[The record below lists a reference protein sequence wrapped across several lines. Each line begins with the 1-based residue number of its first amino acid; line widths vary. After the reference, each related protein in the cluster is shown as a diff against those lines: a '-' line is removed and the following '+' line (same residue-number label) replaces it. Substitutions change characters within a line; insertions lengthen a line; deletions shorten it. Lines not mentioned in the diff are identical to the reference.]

1 MSSSTDSLTK
11 AREKAAAEAKARG
24 EKRAEEI
31 KAKKVTWDAA
41 AATVPVEE
49 DDDDDED
56 DDFDLVPVNNAQ
68 STSSTN
74 NTNSKE
80 SEDLFSLSKAT
91 KNEKNENKTNI
102 VTKDNAKTKDNADAD
117 TPPPSGGYRLL
128 NIAGEIIN
136 LEAIGAPHNSGR
148 LNIRQFKNTFTSN
161 ESEIALL
168 QKVFGIPTLRHTPK
182 ILTKDGCSLTE
193 NEGEI
198 VRKILLARSRD
209 LARGE
214 KLSRGL
220 SLASTQYKIRNYK
233 ALIVRLNEL
242 IGAPLE
248 ACEPEVVGKFSLP
261 SMPSM
266 PNFGKLFKKDDSV
279 EKLLILILLLL
290 LGVSSEK
297 IRAQNIQQ
305 RLGHETID
313 KILRSIQ
320 TKSVKTAN
328 IEKMLHDVLDETT
341 DLSTIQG
348 SPLVTLPD
356 KQLEASYKS
365 LMEEFDELKANFNKA
380 TRERDELEAQ
390 LKGKNDAIKQLEA
403 VLEGE
408 RAKSSGLQERA
419 NAAPTVD
426 SKMLKEI
433 ESLQRDKAT
442 LTGEISRLQDDRVTL
457 NKALLEA
464 KAKMKILGDS
474 SREILEK
481 VKEKREEVRSA
492 FAGKQKEIE
501 GLIRTK
507 EELLEQ
513 KKELEVTLRAKSQAT
528 DAVTAEKESLQDE
541 LRIKTGELAKEKA
554 AREAAEASIS
564 SLQEKLV
571 SLTDENSSDDSLTE
585 ISAATTPS
593 TLSSANIAGLTSI
606 RDRLEV
612 LRKLGSEPD
621 REKEIDALQDSLE
634 NMTESAEDAAADKQE
649 DFAITLKNLL
659 IQTALLDAENNED
672 DVHGSMTPEEVLE
685 PVKEKLCL
693 LLYFTDLFWNQIEG
707 AESTPGY
714 KDSATFIHTID
725 ETFLPDLEG
734 NDIWPTILQL
744 GRIISVL
751 EGGGSNIPEEAHQL
765 IKKIAAVDADKKE
778 KDRAKYRFILQQIR
792 TRNKFLPHSE
802 KYITV
807 SAGSQGAIQIRE
819 KPKEEGGSQ
828 VRKEFSILESPYLF
842 LLEMK
847 LMSRY
852 NEYIL
857 KQSPNRLECQ
867 SLGLQTE

>member
-11 AREKAAAEAKARG
+11 AREKATAEAKARG

-31 KAKKVTWDAA
+31 KSKKVTWDAA
-41 AATVPVEE
+41 AATEPVEE
-49 DDDDDED
+49 GDGNNN
-56 DDFDLVPVNNAQ
+56 DFDFVPVNNAK
-68 STSSTN
+68 STTSTNTNTTNITAKTTNSELLPLGKSSTIEPTKN
-74 NTNSKE
+74 NTVA
-80 SEDLFSLSKAT
+80 EDLA
-91 KNEKNENKTNI
+91 
-102 VTKDNAKTKDNADAD
+102 
-117 TPPPSGGYRLL
+117 PPPSDGYKLL

-136 LEAIGAPHNSGR
+136 LGSIGSANNSGR
-148 LNIRQFKNTFTSN
+148 LSISQFKNIFTSN
-161 ESEIALL
+161 DSEITIL

-182 ILTKDGCSLTE
+182 ILTKEGCSLTE
-193 NEGEI
+193 SEGKI

-220 SLASTQYKIRNYK
+220 SLSSTQNKIRNYK
-233 ALIVRLNEL
+233 ALIVRLDEL
-242 IGAPLE
+242 IGSPLE
-248 ACEPEVVGKFSLP
+248 ACEPEVAGKFSL
-261 SMPSM
+261 PSM

-297 IRAQNIQQ
+297 IRARNVQQ

-313 KILRSIQ
+313 KLLRSIQ
-320 TKSVKTAN
+320 TKSVKAAN
-328 IEKMLHDVLDETT
+328 IEKILHDVVDGSTL
-341 DLSTIQG
+341 DLSMPQSDAASVATA
-348 SPLVTLPD
+348 VTLPD

-365 LMEEFDELKANFNKA
+365 LMEEFDELKGNFNKA

-408 RAKSSGLQERA
+408 KAKSAGLQERV
-419 NAAPTVD
+419 NAAPSTD
-426 SKMLKEI
+426 SKMVEEI

-442 LTGEISRLQDDRVTL
+442 LTGEISRLQEDRVTL
-457 NKALLEA
+457 NAALLDA
-464 KAKMKILGDS
+464 KAKMKIVAES
-474 SREILEK
+474 SRDILEK
-481 VKEKREEVRSA
+481 IKAKREEVREA
-492 FAGKQKEIE
+492 FAKKQKEIE

-528 DAVTAEKESLQDE
+528 DAVTAEKEALQDE
-541 LRIKTGELAKEKA
+541 LRTKTAELAEEKA
-554 AREAAEASIS
+554 AREAAEASLS
-564 SLQEKLV
+564 SLQEKTAD
-571 SLTDENSSDDSLTE
+571 LTDENSSDGSLTE
-585 ISAATTPS
+585 ISAA
-593 TLSSANIAGLTSI
+593 SSANVASITSI

-612 LRKLGSEPD
+612 LRKLRSQPD
-621 REKEIDALQDSLE
+621 REREIDALQDSLE
-634 NMTESAEDAAADKQE
+634 NMSASAENAAADKQE

-659 IQTALLDAENNED
+659 VQTALLDAESNED
-672 DVHGSMTPEEVLE
+672 EVHGFMTPEEVLE

-707 AESTPGY
+707 AEGAPDY
-714 KDSATFIHTID
+714 KDAATFIHTID
-725 ETFLPDLEG
+725 DTFLPDLEG
-734 NDIWPTILQL
+734 KDIWPTILQL
-744 GRIISVL
+744 GKIISTL
-751 EGGGSNIPEEAHQL
+751 EGGAAAHLPEEAHKL
-765 IKKIAAVDADKKE
+765 IKQIASVDADKKE

-802 KYITV
+802 KYIV
-807 SAGSQGAIQIRE
+807 ASGSKVEILD
-819 KPKEEGGSQ
+819 KPKEGEGRS
-828 VRKEFSILESPYLF
+828 KEFSILESPYLF

-847 LMSRY
+847 LMTRY
-852 NEYIL
+852 NDYIL